1 MSELSDEVEA
11 VLRIKRAQPDGWA
24 SSPAAASIMRANIR
38 RDTTPELSVRRL
50 LHAAGLRYRVDHAPL
65 PSQRRRRAD
74 IVFTRRRIAVF
85 IDGCFWHGC
94 PEHFVPPKAN
104 ADYWGPKIA
113 RNRERDSETTAA
125 LEHEGWTVLRFW
137 EHEDPREVALSIA
150 DAVRRATPE
159 RMPQDFRTDA

>member
-11 VLRIKRAQPDGWA
+11 VLRIKRAQPGGWA
-24 SSPAAASIMRANIR
+24 STSAAASIMRANIR

-65 PSQRRRRAD
+65 ASQRRRRAD

-104 ADYWGPKIA
+104 SDYWGPKIA
-113 RNRERDSETTAA
+113 RNRERDSETSAA